1 MPTVLKELENLNI
14 KILVVLEKS
23 DIETINA
30 IKNFDCEILYQN
42 GKGYGDAL
50 IQGIKSTKTDFFLH
64 FQCRWIISKI
74 RIKEKCM
81 IIWITTNQI

>member
-1 MPTVLKELENLNI
+1 MHKLTLIIPAKKERESLPTVLKELENLNI

-50 IQGIKSTKTDFFLH
+50 IQGIKSTKTDFFAFSMQMDH
-64 FQCRWIISKI
+64 F
-74 RIKEKCM
+74 
-81 IIWITTNQI
+81 